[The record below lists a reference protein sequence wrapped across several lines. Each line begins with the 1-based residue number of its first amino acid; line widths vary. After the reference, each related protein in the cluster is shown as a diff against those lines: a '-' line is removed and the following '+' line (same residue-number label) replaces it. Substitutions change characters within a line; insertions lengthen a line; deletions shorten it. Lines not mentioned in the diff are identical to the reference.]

1 MNTTNTG
8 KHHGR
13 GHGLAFLLLGAALL
27 AWPVRARAQLV
38 PTSVR
43 GNASLT
49 NCLVATGKT
58 GVKLY
63 TVQGYNALTTTA
75 FVQVFQT
82 NNIPANASVPTFSFP
97 VAATNYFSM
106 DFGSYGCDLDKI
118 TVAISTNAATLGI
131 AATNAA
137 GIQAIIKTP

>member
-1 MNTTNTG
+1 MKKLFWLG
-8 KHHGR
+8 
-13 GHGLAFLLLGAALL
+13 LLGLIGL
-27 AWPVRARAQLV
+27 TVNVSQAQNMS
-38 PTSVR
+38 TSSR

-49 NCLVATGKT
+49 NCLVVSARNGT
-58 GVKLY
+58 KLY
-63 TVQGYNALTTTA
+63 TVQGYMSLASGA

-82 NNIPANASVPTFSFP
+82 NNIPANASVPIFSFP

-137 GIQAIIKTP
+137 GIQAIIKNP